1 MATSASETG
10 GDALLRGLRSV
21 GEGLGRVV
29 LGGGKPGAAALR
41 ALFITLAALFVALAL
56 IANYVFFTSP
66 TGGQALAISEVTARS
81 DKGQVISAQL
91 LEEDAEVV
99 GRYCDQPLSA
109 GACKGSI
116 VDFHATYL
124 RSDAGTQQLID
135 TLNKGKAKVS
145 IDPQSTKGALRFVMT
160 FILPLMILANIFGI
174 IFLSR
179 SGGGGLSEIV
189 GFGSVGRQRHR
200 EKLTTGVTFADVAG
214 ADEAVAELRE
224 VKDYLLDPGRYKTF
238 GAQPPKGVLL
248 LGPPGCG
255 KTLLAR
261 AVAGESG
268 VPFFSISGAEFVE
281 SLVGVGAAR
290 VRDLF
295 RQAAANRPAIIF
307 IDELDAAARRRG
319 VGGGTGGADEREQT
333 LNQMLV
339 AMDGFEV
346 TSGIVVMAATN
357 RPDILDPAL
366 LRPGRFDRH
375 ITVDEPDVV
384 GRAAIL
390 KVHARNKPLASD
402 VDLAQIADQTPGFT
416 GADLA
421 NVINEAALLA
431 IREGHEEI
439 RAAQISDAILR
450 IIGGPRRRG
459 RLMTDDE
466 RRRIAFHESGH
477 AIVAAALGHGAQVTR
492 VSVVAKGRGL
502 GQMLTSGDADRALLT
517 EGQMADELVMMLA
530 GAASEQL
537 HFGDSSTSVED
548 DIQKASELARQMVGR
563 YGMSSTIGPVR
574 LMGSELDFYLAGD
587 TGALSS
593 LAPDTMREFDLEIK
607 RLTETARTRAA
618 EVLRYHAKPL
628 DRLAKALVQAE
639 NLEGSELEKL
649 LDLSP
654 AKPNGIKPSTEK
666 PAARKAAATARGAR
680 NG

>member
-1 MATSASETG
+1 MK
-10 GDALLRGLRSV
+10 ALRRFADGV
-21 GEGLGRVV
+21 NGAV
-29 LGGGKPGAAALR
+29 LGGGKPGALALR
-41 ALFITLAALFVALAL
+41 ALFAILLLLFVTLALC
-56 IANYVFFTSP
+56 ANYVFFTAST
-66 TGGQALAISEVTARS
+66 TGRSLALSEVLAFS
-81 DKGQVISAQL
+81 DKGQVLTARL
-91 LEEDAEVV
+91 LEEDAQVV
-99 GRYCDQPLSA
+99 GSYCAQPPTAS
-109 GACKGSI
+109 ACKAAQ
-116 VDFHATYL
+116 VEFHANYL
-124 RSDAGTQQLID
+124 RSDAGTQQLIEA
-135 TLNKGKAKVS
+135 LVKGKA
-145 IDPQSTKGALRFVMT
+145 QSVVVDQQANKGALRFVMT
-160 FILPLMILANIFGI
+160 FILPLMILANVFGI

-295 RQAAANRPAIIF
+295 RQAQANRPAIIF

-375 ITVDEPDVV
+375 ITVDEPDVA
-384 GRAAIL
+384 GRQDIL
-390 KVHARNKPLASD
+390 KVHARNKPLRGD
-402 VDLAQIADQTPGFT
+402 VDLAHIAEQTPGFT

-431 IREGHEEI
+431 IREGHEDI
-439 RAAQISDAILR
+439 RPAQISDAIQR
-450 IIGGPRRRG
+450 VIGGPRRRG
-459 RLMTDDE
+459 RLMTDEE
-466 RRRIAFHESGH
+466 RTRIAFHEAGH
-477 AIVAAALGHGAQVTR
+477 AVVAVALGHGAQVSR
-492 VSVVAKGRGL
+492 LSVVARGRGL

-517 EGQMADELVMMLA
+517 QGQMEDELAMMLA

-537 HFGDSSTSVED
+537 RFGDSSTSVED

-563 YGMSSTIGPVR
+563 YGMSTEIGPVR

-587 TGALSS
+587 TGAMASLS
-593 LAPDTMREFDLEIK
+593 PETMREFDQEVK
-607 RLTETARTRAA
+607 RLTVEAQGRATEA
-618 EVLRYHAKPL
+618 LRYHAKPL
-628 DRLAKALVQAE
+628 ERLAEALVQAE
-639 NLEGSELEKL
+639 NLEGVQLEELL
-649 LDLSP
+649 VLAG
-654 AKPNGIKPSTEK
+654 AKANGSSQTSTK
-666 PAARKAAATARGAR
+666 PAARKATAAATAKTTTAKGAP